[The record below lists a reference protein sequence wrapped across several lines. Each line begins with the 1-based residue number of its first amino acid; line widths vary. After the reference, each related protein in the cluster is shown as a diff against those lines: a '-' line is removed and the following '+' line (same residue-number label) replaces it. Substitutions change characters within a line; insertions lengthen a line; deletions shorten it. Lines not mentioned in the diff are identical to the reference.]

1 MILFICSYWALAR
14 DNHRIL
20 FKECENIISKYFR
33 FEKRRHS
40 QQTEFS
46 SVIFLCLLCAMQRLI
61 NRIRWFVKSVRTLLF
76 IDRLNFILER
86 ISNIILYVTYEY
98 IFARHDRE
106 FCIHVNSHCFSPFHH
121 FSSQTEW
128 IIIYKIL
135 SAHESRSKNNKRR

>member
-1 MILFICSYWALAR
+1 MMILFICSYWALAR

-76 IDRLNFILER
+76 IDRLNFILNER

-98 IFARHDRE
+98 ICTSRPRILYSRQFPL
-106 FCIHVNSHCFSPFHH
+106 FFSISPFLL
-121 FSSQTEW
+121 TN
-128 IIIYKIL
+128 
-135 SAHESRSKNNKRR
+135 RMNNNI